1 MPPCACDGFLIVV
14 AVVIDAHLDGRD
26 PGNGPPTK
34 TCMPRRKIRNGDI
47 GSSRAA
53 RGDGAVPAWSA
64 ANTVGNSLPGSL
76 PSFSEHA
83 TIFDDKGVDLIS
95 SAPGFCDG
103 RDLPAYDDRRG

>member
-1 MPPCACDGFLIVV
+1 LTLTSTV
-14 AVVIDAHLDGRD
+14 AILVTVHKHNVYAAKENPQWQDW
-26 PGNGPPTK
+26 K
-34 TCMPRRKIRNGDI
+34 F
-47 GSSRAA
+47 SSA
-53 RGDGAVPAWSA
+53 RGDGAVPVWSA